1 MATRGRK
8 PTATVVKLVTARPI
22 RGRDPAAEPTPD
34 GCPKPPARL
43 TGRPRRL
50 WRDFIARAWWLTRA
64 DSQKAFMWV
73 HLAAEFEE
81 NPAGMLSARIAQLR
95 ALGSEL
101 GFDPAARARLGSDR
115 KPSEADP
122 LERHFQ

>member
-1 MATRGRK
+1 MAVRGRK

-22 RGRDPAAEPTPD
+22 RGRDPAAEPTLD

-50 WRDFIARAWWLTRA
+50 WKQFIEPAWWLTRA
-64 DSQKAFMWV
+64 DGQKAFMWV
-73 HLAAEFEE
+73 HLASEFE
-81 NPAGMLSARIAQLR
+81 NAPAEMTAARIAQLR

-101 GFDPAARARLGSDR
+101 GLDPAARARLGGDR
-115 KPSEADP
+115 KPGGADP
-122 LERHFQ
+122 LERHFR